1 MARNEVEMTEEE
13 HMLGK
18 AIMGI
23 VAFILVLLIVGFAL
37 LRDFADIENKDIPIN
52 YLDDVV
58 NESTKKIA

>member
-23 VAFILVLLIVGFAL
+23 IAMVLTLLVLGFAML
-37 LRDFADIENKDIPIN
+37 GDFADIENKDIPIN

>member
-1 MARNEVEMTEEE
+1 
-13 HMLGK
+13 
-18 AIMGI
+18 MGI
-23 VAFILVLLIVGFAL
+23 VAFVLVLLLVGFAL

>member
-18 AIMGI
+18 AIFGI
-23 VAFILVLLIVGFAL
+23 IAMVLVGLFVAFTMLG
-37 LRDFADIENKDIPIN
+37 EKEIPIN

>member
-1 MARNEVEMTEEE
+1 MARDEVEMTEEE

-23 VAFILVLLIVGFAL
+23 VAFVLVLLLVGFAL

-52 YLDDVV
+52 LP
-58 NESTKKIA
+58 

>member
-1 MARNEVEMTEEE
+1 MTEEE

-23 VAFILVLLIVGFAL
+23 VAFVLVGLFVAFTMLG
-37 LRDFADIENKDIPIN
+37 EKEIPIN
-52 YLDDVV
+52 YIDDVV

>member
-1 MARNEVEMTEEE
+1 MTEEE

-23 VAFILVLLIVGFAL
+23 IAMVLTLLLIGFFILGKM
-37 LRDFADIENKDIPIN
+37 ADKDVPSN

-58 NESTKKIA
+58 NEETKNIV